1 MRTWA
6 DEVEDQ
12 RRERD
17 REQRRLIECQHG
29 ALRRRCEICKSD
41 ARIAELE
48 AALVRINEKAV
59 QLRDEIGTGS
69 AVAELRGRVHNIV
82 ELSRK
87 FMATK

>member
-29 ALRRRCEICKSD
+29 ALFSHCEICKRD
-41 ARIAELE
+41 MRIAELE
-48 AALVRINEKAV
+48 AALRNM
-59 QLRDEIGTGS
+59 LD
-69 AVAELRGRVHNIV
+69 IV
-82 ELSRK
+82 EACS
-87 FMATK
+87 T